1 MRRTSAPG
9 KKLSTLPRI
18 ESSTVGLDS
27 IEAAADAEHRAAA
40 RREMPGGP
48 AWREAAERASAGG
61 SCELALIERG
71 LDDADVIALVASLQR
86 EAAGSALTGSRP
98 INNVTSL
105 DLRGNAIGDAGAAAL
120 SGLLR
125 GEGCAIC
132 TLRLWGN
139 RIGDEGERDTSPAA
153 PNRCMSHCVAGSGSR
168 ACGTSDSTLPSLCDC
183 LFCRVLSRVSELP
196 LLPSSPGGAALV
208 SALARPNSSLT
219 SLDLGKQ
226 GQPVGDAVAAALASS
241 LPRCACRCSRETSP
255 TACRVSTHSGPA
267 QVRARCRRSTFATA
281 A

>member
-1 MRRTSAPG
+1 VGGWLKKLVHVNGGVEARGSRKNEHGARQRPMRRTNPPG

-153 PNRCMSHCVAGSGSR
+153 PNRCMSHRRVTR
-168 ACGTSDSTLPSLCDC
+168 VWDFRQHTSLPL
-183 LFCRVLSRVSELP
+183 RLP
-196 LLPSSPGGAALV
+196 LLPCA
-208 SALARPNSSLT
+208 
-219 SLDLGKQ
+219 
-226 GQPVGDAVAAALASS
+226 
-241 LPRCACRCSRETSP
+241 LPRL
-255 TACRVSTHSGPA
+255 
-267 QVRARCRRSTFATA
+267 
-281 A
+281 

>member
-1 MRRTSAPG
+1 MRRTSPPG

-139 RIGDEGERDTSPAA
+139 RIGDEG
-153 PNRCMSHCVAGSGSR
+153 
-168 ACGTSDSTLPSLCDC
+168 
-183 LFCRVLSRVSELP
+183 
-196 LLPSSPGGAALV
+196 GAALV

-255 TACRVSTHSGPA
+255 TACRISTHSGPA
-267 QVRARCRRSTFATA
+267 QVRARCKRSTFATA

>member
-1 MRRTSAPG
+1 MRRTSPPG

-153 PNRCMSHCVAGSGSR
+153 PNRCMSLCRGHARVG
-168 ACGTSDSTLPSLCDC
+168 LPTAHFPPSATASSAVCSPASLSC
-183 LFCRVLSRVSELP
+183 LFCRPLQAVPRWCLLS
-196 LLPSSPGGAALV
+196 
-208 SALARPNSSLT
+208 
-219 SLDLGKQ
+219 
-226 GQPVGDAVAAALASS
+226 PVQ
-241 LPRCACRCSRETSP
+241 T
-255 TACRVSTHSGPA
+255 
-267 QVRARCRRSTFATA
+267 RA
-281 A
+281 

>member
-1 MRRTSAPG
+1 MRRTSPPG

-139 RIGDEGERDTSPAA
+139 RIGDEG
-153 PNRCMSHCVAGSGSR
+153 
-168 ACGTSDSTLPSLCDC
+168 
-183 LFCRVLSRVSELP
+183 
-196 LLPSSPGGAALV
+196 GAALV

-241 LPRCACRCSRETSP
+241 LPRCACPLQTLDLRYCGMTDKGALPLAAALPRRRALRAP
-255 TACRVSTHSGPA
+255 STRTPPSLGQP
-267 QVRARCRRSTFATA
+267 RASSSQRT
-281 A
+281 